1 MHFWT
6 DKYYCAL
13 VVKAKKSKQK
23 SFQSLK
29 VMMSASVV
37 RKIQAKKSRS
47 QTPKIQCLVTPPVLQ
62 PKHSQGSALKKHTKK
77 NKEEAAEY
85 AQLLAKRMK
94 KAKEKQI
101 VGASKSKFSQ
111 NQVFKT
117 NK

>member
-1 MHFWT
+1 M
-6 DKYYCAL
+6 
-13 VVKAKKSKQK
+13 VKAKKSKQK
-23 SFQSLK
+23 RFQSLK
-29 VMMSASVV
+29 IMTSASVV
-37 RKIQAKKSRS
+37 GKPQAKSRS
-47 QTPKIQCLVTPPVLQ
+47 QTPKIQCLVTPLVLQ
-62 PKHSQGSALKKHTKK
+62 PKHSRGSALKKHTKK

-101 VGASKSKFSQ
+101 VGASKFKFSQ

>member
-1 MHFWT
+1 
-6 DKYYCAL
+6 
-13 VVKAKKSKQK
+13 
-23 SFQSLK
+23 
-29 VMMSASVV
+29 MSCS
-37 RKIQAKKSRS
+37 
-47 QTPKIQCLVTPPVLQ
+47 PPVLQ
-62 PKHSQGSALKKHTKK
+62 PKHSRGIALKHTKK

-85 AQLLAKRMK
+85 AQLLAKKMK